1 MYKILFEINVIDS
14 LRNQEVDFQ
23 IYINDFIERR
33 KLSYDVS
40 EMKYFLMSMF
50 NIVGI
55 YLDFVLKVLQSN
67 YIFND

>member
-33 KLSYDVS
+33 KLGYGVS

>member
-1 MYKILFEINVIDS
+1 MYKILFEINVIDN

-33 KLSYDVS
+33 KLGYDVN

-55 YLDFVLKVLQSN
+55 YLDFVLKVLLSN

>member
-33 KLSYDVS
+33 KLGYDVN

-55 YLDFVLKVLQSN
+55 YLDFVLKVLLSN

>member
-23 IYINDFIERR
+23 IYINDFRERR
-33 KLSYDVS
+33 KLGYDVS

>member
-23 IYINDFIERR
+23 IYINDFIEGR
-33 KLSYDVS
+33 KLGYDVS

>member
-33 KLSYDVS
+33 KLGYDVN

>member
-33 KLSYDVS
+33 KLGYDVS

>member
-33 KLSYDVS
+33 KLGYDVS

-55 YLDFVLKVLQSN
+55 YLDFVLKVLLSN